1 MEEFSNLSRN
11 CATALL
17 DAYSRSDEPRISQIA
32 VEAQVISSFKGT
44 DAAESERM
52 EVLASIA
59 SALVRAPNGGHE
71 ENVDTYV
78 RLLLH
83 LARPDLIESVFENR
97 N

>member
-1 MEEFSNLSRN
+1 MENFSLSRG
-11 CATALL
+11 CAAALL
-17 DAYSRSDEPRISQIA
+17 DAYSRNDEPQISEIA
-32 VEAQVISSFKGT
+32 TEAQLMSAFGGT

-59 SALVRAPNGGHE
+59 SALLGASTCDQSEHL
-71 ENVDTYV
+71 DTYV

-83 LARPDLIESVFENR
+83 LARPDLIESVFENC